1 MLGIIITVSVLV
13 AAGIAVYESPQ
24 FRRWVDQSRRKLA
37 GALYNL
43 GDEIHPTD
51 AVLQD
56 ISMTEEVGDAAAERR
71 RKAREEI
78 MQRKA
83 LMEARRRKPSSSTT
97 VSFDSLVDKE
107 GRLRA
112 GSIDNLAASVAQST
126 ALDSSDLKPT
136 QRHVAPPESEA
147 LTEGRLQA
155 QHELLEA
162 MDRDRLHLE
171 LPSVSSHHPSESL
184 VDLTPTS
191 EFPDTDLGTSGQ
203 SVRSPREPLLQSAY
217 FSIPPQGSSNH
228 SEADAS
234 EYYYA
239 HPNQPPAA
247 QHGSQILSN
256 PFEQSQERNVSS
268 APSVA
273 GSLGHVSREL
283 NDASSDGTLSE
294 WGHATDGIATPAS
307 WSEIGSVVSSDDGH
321 HH

>member
-1 MLGIIITVSVLV
+1 M

-24 FRRWVDQSRRKLA
+24 FRRWVNQSRRKIA
-37 GALYNL
+37 TALYSL
-43 GDEIHPTD
+43 GDEIHPLD
-51 AVLQD
+51 AVPQD

-83 LMEARRRKPSSSTT
+83 LMEARRRKQSSSTT
-97 VSFDSLVDKE
+97 VSFDSLVDKD

-112 GSIDNLAASVAQST
+112 DSVDDLEASVAQST
-126 ALDSSDLKPT
+126 ALDLSDSLPT
-136 QRHVAPPESEA
+136 QRHVAQPESDA

-162 MDRDRLHLE
+162 MDRDRLHLT

-191 EFPDTDLGTSGQ
+191 EFPDTDLGASGQ
-203 SVRSPREPLLQSAY
+203 SVRSQRNPLVQSEY
-217 FSIPPQGSSNH
+217 FSIPSQGSSNH
-228 SEADAS
+228 SDVDAS

-239 HPNQPPAA
+239 HPNQPLPV
-247 QHGSQILSN
+247 QHDSHSISN
-256 PFEQSQERNVSS
+256 PFDQSQERVVSTAS
-268 APSVA
+268 SVA
-273 GSLGHVSREL
+273 GSLGHVPREL
-283 NDASSDGTLSE
+283 NDASSDGTLSD
-294 WGHATDGIATPAS
+294 WGHVTDGIATPAS